1 VAEWQTLG
9 TQNAVSFGTCGFD
22 SHLRHLLYAR
32 RMCGRY
38 TLTDPD
44 PRLLRFRFGLTE
56 SVEIEQE
63 PRYNVAPT
71 DPVLAIRLNGDGE
84 REPGVLRW
92 GLIPHYAEPEAFD
105 RLLINA
111 RGETVAEAAA
121 FRDAFATHRCLIVA
135 DGFYEW
141 REEETGKKPVWI
153 TRPSHEPFAFAGLWA
168 RARRADGTDLHSCA
182 IVTCPPGELVAPIH
196 DRMPV
201 ILEQRQEARW
211 LDPEAEP
218 AELLALL
225 APTDE
230 LSITEVSDAVNDV
243 RQDGPALIEPPL
255 RLF

>member
-1 VAEWQTLG
+1 
-9 TQNAVSFGTCGFD
+9 
-22 SHLRHLLYAR
+22 
-32 RMCGRY
+32 MCGRY

-63 PRYNVAPT
+63 PQYNVAPT
-71 DPVLAIRLNGDGE
+71 DPVLAVRLNEGGE
-84 REPGVLRW
+84 REPGILRW
-92 GLIPHYAEPEAFD
+92 GLIPEHTNPNTFD

-111 RGETVAEAAA
+111 RAETVADAPA
-121 FRDAFATHRCLIVA
+121 FRDAFETHRCLILA

-141 REEETGKKPVWI
+141 RAEETGKNPVWI
-153 TRPSHEPFAFAGLWA
+153 TRPDREPFAFAGLWA
-168 RARRADGTDLHSCA
+168 EAKRGDGSALHSCG
-182 IVTCPPGELVAPIH
+182 IVTCEPGEVVAPIH

-201 ILEQRQEARW
+201 ILDQQAEAGW
-211 LDPEAEP
+211 LDPDAAP
-218 AELLALL
+218 AQLLDLL

-230 LSITEVSDAVNDV
+230 LEVTEVSDAVNDV

>member
-1 VAEWQTLG
+1 
-9 TQNAVSFGTCGFD
+9 
-22 SHLRHLLYAR
+22 
-32 RMCGRY
+32 MCGRY

-56 SVEIEQE
+56 EARIEQE

-71 DPVLAIRLNGDGE
+71 DPVLAIRLNRDGA

-92 GLIPHYAEPEAFD
+92 GLIPHYADPGDFD

-111 RGETVAEAAA
+111 RAETVAEAPA

-141 REEETGKKPVWI
+141 REEGTGKKPVWI
-153 TRPSHEPFAFAGLWA
+153 TRPSREPFAFAGLWA
-168 RARRADGTDLHSCA
+168 EARRADGSAVHSCA
-182 IVTCPPGELVAPIH
+182 IVTCEPGELVAPIH

-201 ILEQRQEARW
+201 IL
-211 LDPEAEP
+211 DPEAEP
-218 AELLALL
+218 AWLDPAATQTDLMRML

-230 LSITEVSDAVNDV
+230 LTVTEVSDAVNDV